1 MFINFSKAP
10 PKKAFPV
17 LTSEGVIKK
26 ILVRGLIFDR
36 FRCLPSERRK
46 FICK

>member
-1 MFINFSKAP
+1 MLNVYEFSGKP

-26 ILVRGLIFDR
+26 YL
-36 FRCLPSERRK
+36 SEG
-46 FICK
+46 